1 MQPMST
7 GRRVGAFLAVA
18 IVSIIVA
25 AGGILVWPHVTGP
38 DETPNA
44 VLTIQAQVSGSELR
58 IQGTTDLPD
67 GTLLRVSLSDVRVE
81 SYQTIEMIA
90 HVSASR
96 YEPGSTCR
104 LAERRS
110 HRHDGLRPRLPQ
122 SAGGSRQPSWLSRR
136 AADRTSCRP

>member
-25 AGGILVWPHVTGP
+25 AGGILVWAHVTGP
-38 DETPNA
+38 DDTPNA
-44 VLTIQAQVSGSELR
+44 VPTMQAQVSGSELL

-67 GTLLRVSLSDVRVE
+67 GTLLRVSLSNVRVE
-81 SYQTIEMIA
+81 SYRTIETIA

-96 YEPGSTCR
+96 YESRLDMSGWRSGDLIVTTGFAPGYPGQP
-104 LAERRS
+104 AEVVSRF
-110 HRHDGLRPRLPQ
+110 G
-122 SAGGSRQPSWLSRR
+122 SAS
-136 AADRTSCRP
+136 